1 MGFPDSI
8 QFVTSGEVAWRYIDE
23 NFRGKKCTWITWR
36 SHGKDDYLKSLDIQ
50 LASVYDADFLFFHG
64 TQVMATADSDTG
76 LSSSNDVP
84 LSLFSSGTLDDSLRE
99 AFSVAIA
106 RGIPAICANMDNS
119 AVLANGRSAFMPGLL
134 KSTYEEMGGVVV
146 SFGKPQKAFFDVA
159 VSLGTAVMNTSSPSQ
174 TRKARPR
181 VIHVGDS
188 LHHDI
193 AGAINTGIDSILV
206 TEHGV
211 HRHELRSSDGMDQQ
225 ADLPSCESKA
235 GSAATTTTPL
245 LMKVT
250 DLCDREGTGRP
261 YFILRSFVP

>member
-1 MGFPDSI
+1 
-8 QFVTSGEVAWRYIDE
+8 
-23 NFRGKKCTWITWR
+23 
-36 SHGKDDYLKSLDIQ
+36 
-50 LASVYDADFLFFHG
+50 
-64 TQVMATADSDTG
+64 MATADSDTG

-193 AGAINTGIDSILV
+193 AGRSFFPPSICFTLLIFFAFQPGAINTGIDSILV

-225 ADLPSCESKA
+225 ADLSSCESKD